1 MIGWVVTAVTAACAL
16 LFAGIGAEWLRS
28 RPQRGVL
35 LLAGLLPFSGLLLL
49 VPQYG
54 FLAGWKEA
62 LSIVCALAAL
72 VSPHSARR
80 QGSSQWPS
88 WILPLLGLA
97 ALGVVSLLITSRGL
111 ATLGFKIMFFYTILP
126 AVLWRCPF
134 DERERDRLVTILM
147 TTGFVTAVFGIVQQV
162 LGGDRLAALGW
173 NWNTTLRTSGGRLR
187 SISTFALPFP
197 FAFYMML
204 VLVVGLAVSLHEPS
218 RLRNRLF
225 LYATPVLLLGMVT
238 AIVRGAIIGLAV
250 GLGYLAITRHKVL
263 LHGAAL
269 GVVGLLFLPASF
281 TKVFTSSSSLNERQ
295 AGWSQTVGR
304 IVSEPLGGGIG
315 SVGAAAEKNF
325 VDPTDKLGSSVLPR
339 PGRPYHPDNQF
350 VAVGL
355 QLGVGGLWLFVLM
368 LRGALRDGRRAA
380 ARAGGRDAAL
390 AHGIVASVVAAIASA
405 MVATY
410 WEVFPLDAYFW
421 LLLGVVSS
429 IPLEWSSTPLP
440 SAPVVAAYRRTSAIS
455 SVP

>member
-1 MIGWVVTAVTAACAL
+1 MTAVLAACGL
-16 LFAGIGAEWLRS
+16 LLAGAGAGWLRV

-35 LLAGLLPFSGLLLL
+35 LLAGLLPFSGLLVLIPKL
-49 VPQYG
+49 G

-62 LSIVCALAAL
+62 LSVLCALAAL
-72 VSPHSARR
+72 TSPHSARA
-80 QGSSQWPS
+80 QGPRQWPS
-88 WILPLLGLA
+88 WALPLAGLV
-97 ALGVVSLLITSRGL
+97 ALGIVSLLISDVSLG
-111 ATLGFKIMFFYTILP
+111 TLGFKIMFFYTILP

-134 DERERDRLVTILM
+134 DARERDRLVTILM
-147 TTGFVTAVFGIVQQV
+147 STGFATAVFGIVQQI

-204 VLVVGLAVSLHEPS
+204 VLLVGLAVSLAEPG
-218 RLRNRLF
+218 RLRNRWF
-225 LYATPVLLLGMVT
+225 LYASPVLVLGMVT

-250 GLGYLAITRHKVL
+250 GLAYLAITRHKVL
-263 LHGAAL
+263 LHIAAL
-269 GVVGLLFLPASF
+269 GLVGMLLLPASF

-315 SVGAAAEKNF
+315 SVGAAAEKKF
-325 VDPTDKLGSSVLPR
+325 VDPADKLALSVLPR

-355 QLGVGGLWLFVLM
+355 QLGIAGLWLFVLV
-368 LRGALRDGRRAA
+368 LRGSLRDGHRAA
-380 ARAGGRDAAL
+380 ARSSGRDAAL
-390 AHGIVASVVAAIASA
+390 AHGIVASIVAAMASA

-410 WEVFPLDAYFW
+410 WEIFPLDAYFW

-429 IPLEWSSTPLP
+429 IHHEWSTTPSP
-440 SAPVVAAYRRTSAIS
+440 SAPAVAASRPTSVIS
-455 SVP
+455 SAPSSA